1 MKLVQINTVCNGS
14 TGNIMHSIQQAAHED
29 GFVTMSFVGR
39 RSCYSDVP
47 CMKFGNPISFWFH
60 VMLNTITDR
69 QGHGSLIQ
77 TRKLVRELRNIN
89 PDIIHLHN
97 LHGYYLHIPTLFK
110 YLSTEYKGHIFWTF
124 HDLWPI
130 TGHCPHFVLANCNK
144 WKTQCH
150 HCPNKKTYP
159 ISLFFDSSKSNYRE
173 KKRLFSSVNNMEII
187 VPSTWMATHVNNSF
201 LSSKPCH
208 VIHNGIDTNIFR
220 YRYNESTY
228 AKYNITQSK
237 FVILGVASIW
247 EYRKG
252 LNDFIALADYLT
264 NNNLCEY
271 EIVLVGLKPA
281 QIRHLPQNIIG
292 IPRTENRE
300 ELAELYSR
308 ANVFMNPSSE
318 ESFSLVTVEAMACG
332 TPAIVLNRS
341 AVSELVPNT
350 VGIILNN
357 NSTEDYFNAIEQLR
371 NNPLDKNTIR
381 HHAEYYSISQMTN
394 HVISLYT
401 RTHQ

>member
-14 TGNIMHSIQQAAHED
+14 TGNIMHSIQQAAHES
-29 GFVTMSFVGR
+29 GFTTMSFVGR

-47 CMKFGNPISFWFH
+47 CTKFGNLISFWFH
-60 VMLNTITDR
+60 VILNTITDR

-77 TRKLVRELRNIN
+77 TRKLIRELRKIN

-97 LHGYYLHIPTLFK
+97 LHGYYLHIPTFFK

-130 TGHCPHFVLANCNK
+130 TGHCTHFVLANCNK
-144 WKTQCH
+144 WKTQCY

-159 ISLFFDSSKSNYRE
+159 ISLLFDSSKSNYQE
-173 KKRLFSSVNNMEII
+173 KKKIFSSVNNLEII
-187 VPSTWMATHVNNSF
+187 VPSTWMATHVNDSF
-201 LSSKPCH
+201 LASKPCH
-208 VIHNGIDTNIFR
+208 VIHNGIDINVFT

-228 AKYNITQSK
+228 AKYNITESK

-252 LNDFIALADYLT
+252 LNDFIALANYLS
-264 NNNLCEY
+264 NNNLHEY
-271 EIVLVGLKPA
+271 EIVLVGLTPS
-281 QIRHLPQNIIG
+281 QIKQLPPNIIG

-318 ESFSLVTVEAMACG
+318 ESFSLVTIEAMACG

-341 AVSELVPNT
+341 AVCELVPDSA
-350 VGIILNN
+350 GIVLNN

-371 NNPLDKNTIR
+371 NQPLDKKTIR
-381 HHAEYYSISQMTN
+381 HHAEYYKSCYFLIYKNSPM
-394 HVISLYT
+394 IY
-401 RTHQ
+401 

>member
-14 TGNIMHSIQQAAHED
+14 TGNIMHSIQLAAHES
-29 GFVTMSFVGR
+29 GFTTMSFVGR

-47 CMKFGNPISFWFH
+47 CIKFGNPISFWFH
-60 VMLNTITDR
+60 VILNTITDR

-77 TRKLVRELRNIN
+77 TQNLIRELRKIN

-97 LHGYYLHIPTLFK
+97 LHGYYLHIPTLFR
-110 YLSTEYKGHIFWTF
+110 YLSTEYNGHIFWTF

-130 TGHCPHFVLANCNK
+130 TGHCPHFVLADCNK
-144 WKTQCH
+144 WKVQCH

-173 KKRLFSSVNNMEII
+173 KKKLFSSVNNMEII
-187 VPSTWMATHVNNSF
+187 VPSTWMATHVNDSF
-201 LSSKPCH
+201 LASKPCH
-208 VIHNGIDTNIFR
+208 VIHNGIDTNIFS

-228 AKYNITQSK
+228 TKYNIAKSK
-237 FVILGVASIW
+237 FVILGIASIW

-252 LNDFIALADYLT
+252 LNDFLSLADYLT
-264 NNNLCEY
+264 NNNLHEY
-271 EIVLVGLKPA
+271 EIVLVGLTPA
-281 QIRHLPQNIIG
+281 QIKQLPPNIIG

-341 AVSELVPNT
+341 AVSELVPDN
-350 VGIILNN
+350 VGIVLNN
-357 NSTEDYFNAIEQLR
+357 NTTEDYFNAIVQLQ
-371 NNPLDKNTIR
+371 NHPLNQNTIR
-381 HHAEYYSISQMTN
+381 HHAEKYSISQMTKQ
-394 HVISLYT
+394 VISLYT
-401 RTHQ
+401 KILQ